1 MCGEFAAG
9 IYAVVT
15 ARAVAS
21 NTSVVKLRRAPGAG
35 GVARVTGLCS
45 GDMRRMLARGLGA
58 VVAGGASARNHTGV
72 VETGGLPSRRGMAG
86 IALLHGDNV
95 RGVLA
100 RGNSAVVAGAT
111 AASDALMAELRWR
124 PAGRAMAQFAAL
136 RRR

>member
-35 GVARVTGLCS
+35 GVARVTGLSS

-58 VVAGGASARNHTGV
+58 VVAG
-72 VETGGLPSRRGMAG
+72 
-86 IALLHGDNV
+86 
-95 RGVLA
+95 
-100 RGNSAVVAGAT
+100 AT
-111 AASDALMAELRWR
+111 AGSDALMAELRWR